1 MKTILVINTGSTSTK
16 VAIFKDDTRVIQD
29 NLFMSEEVLK
39 RSMTAV
45 DQLPFRTQIVTE
57 WLANNGYSIKDLDI
71 IAARGGPLPPI
82 KGGAYRV
89 NQLMVDVLTYA
100 PVSRHESAW
109 ACMIGMNL
117 AKGSD
122 VPVIIY
128 DGVSV
133 DEIREVA
140 RYTGFPGIRNSG
152 RGHILNSRRVS
163 RMTAAKL
170 GKTYE
175 ESTFIVAHL
184 GGSISVSAHDRGRIV
199 DIVNA
204 FSGPM
209 STQRAGRLPMDQLI
223 GLCYSG
229 KYGQQELMKLL
240 NGGSGYK
247 AYFGTQDARKVAEL
261 MDAGDPLA
269 YAVTEALSYQTSK
282 AIGEMRVAAEHP
294 VDRVILTGGMANFKF
309 VTEYITKRVSFI
321 APVELL
327 PGEFEMEALAE
338 GALDVL
344 TGKAML
350 QEFDLLPAGYATRE
364 EFYDYVRSCQDKSP
378 AFGGNA

>member
-16 VAIFKDDTRVIQD
+16 VAIFKDSTRVIQD
-29 NLFMSEEVLK
+29 NLFMSEEELK
-39 RSMTAV
+39 RSLTAV
-45 DQLPFRTQIVTE
+45 DQLPFRIKVVAE
-57 WLANNGYSIKDLDI
+57 WLSDNGYSMGDLDI

-82 KGGAYRV
+82 EGGAYRV

-100 PVSRHESAW
+100 PASRHESAL

-117 AKGSD
+117 AGNSG

-140 RYTGFPGIRNSG
+140 RYTGFPGIQNTG

-170 GKTYE
+170 GKAYE

-184 GGSISVSAHDRGRIV
+184 GGSISVSAHDQGRIV

-204 FSGPM
+204 FGGPM

-223 GLCYSG
+223 ALCYSG
-229 KYGQQELMKLL
+229 KYGQQELLKLL

-247 AYFGTQDARKVAEL
+247 AYFGTQDARKVSEL

-269 YAVTEALSYQTSK
+269 CAVTEALAYQTAK
-282 AIGEMRVAAEHP
+282 AIGEMRVAVEHP
-294 VDRVILTGGMANFKF
+294 VDRVILTGGMANFRF
-309 VTEYITKRVSFI
+309 VTDYISNRVSFI
-321 APVELL
+321 APAELL

-338 GALDVL
+338 GALGVL
-344 TGKAML
+344 TGKEPAR
-350 QEFDLLPAGYATRE
+350 EFDRLPAGYATRE
-364 EFYDYVRSCQDKSP
+364 EFYGYVRSCQ
-378 AFGGNA
+378 A